1 MFSKI
6 LIANRG
12 EIACRII
19 KTAKK
24 MGVLTVAVYSDADK
38 DALHVH
44 MADEAIYLGA
54 SPSRE
59 SYLVGEKVIAAAK
72 KTGAQ
77 AIHPGYGFLSENAA
91 FCRAC
96 QQEGITFIGPPVE
109 AIEAMGSKSAAKN
122 IMEKANVPLV
132 PGYHG
137 DDQSRDIIKKA
148 ADDMGYPVLLKA
160 TAGGGGKGMRQVW
173 SEAEF
178 DEGLAAAKREAMS
191 SFGDD
196 TMLVEK
202 YLTQPRHVEI
212 QVFCDNHQNAVYLFE
227 RDCSVQRRHQKVI
240 EEAPA
245 FSMSEFLRSKMGE
258 SAIKSAQAI
267 GYQGAGTVEFLLDV
281 DGSFYF
287 MEMNTRLQ
295 VEHPV
300 TEMIS
305 GQDLVEWQLRV
316 AAGEKLPKSQQEL
329 TINGHAFEARIY
341 AEDPSND
348 FLPSTGQL
356 NLLKTPLES
365 KHVRIDTG
373 VRQGDEV
380 SVFYDPMIAKLIVW
394 DESREK
400 ALQRLAKA
408 LREYRIDGVTTNI
421 EFLYNLATTDAFIN
435 ADIDTGFIEKNHD
448 AIFHQADEKQNEEL
462 LTKQLPIAALYLVLS
477 LEKKTKELAALS
489 NDPHSPWHMTNA
501 WRLNEAHNHALTLAY
516 NDIEYAINIE
526 QKRQASA
533 SYYIITITSQCGT
546 THTVDCQGEIAGEQ
560 ITVTIDGHR
569 SQSIVA
575 VTNNESNNE
584 NNNSISLY
592 QEHGVFNFSQVHP
605 DHGQNNDDDNHGG
618 LTAPMNGTVVSVLVT
633 SGEQVKKDQP
643 LVIMEAMKMEH
654 TIKAPSD
661 GEVNEVF
668 FSAGNMVDGGAELL
682 AFSAH
687 YLKESTEDK

>member
-1 MFSKI
+1 MTTNINNITNNITNKMFTKI

-24 MGVLTVAVYSDADK
+24 MGILTVAVYSDADA
-38 DALHVH
+38 DALHVN
-44 MADEAIYLGA
+44 MADEAVYLGP

-59 SYLVGEKVIAAAK
+59 SYLLGDKIIAAAK
-72 KTGAQ
+72 MTGAQ
-77 AIHPGYGFLSENAA
+77 AIHPGYGFLSENAD
-91 FCRAC
+91 FCRHCAK
-96 QQEGITFIGPPVE
+96 ENITFIGPPVA

-122 IMEKANVPLV
+122 IMAKANVPLV

-137 DDQSRDIIKKA
+137 EDQSTTVLKKS

-160 TAGGGGKGMRQVW
+160 TAGGGGKGMRQIW
-173 SEAEF
+173 HENEF
-178 DEGLAAAKREAMS
+178 AEGLAAAKREAKS

-212 QVFCDNHQNAVYLFE
+212 QVFCDNHNNAVFLFE

-245 FSMSEFLRSKMGE
+245 FSMSGELRTQMGE

-316 AAGEKLPKSQQEL
+316 AAGEKLPKTQSEL
-329 TINGHAFEARIY
+329 EINGHAFEARIY
-341 AEDPSND
+341 AEDANND
-348 FLPSTGQL
+348 FLPATGKLTFLQ
-356 NLLKTPLES
+356 TPIETA
-365 KHVRIDTG
+365 HVRIDTG

-394 DESREK
+394 DETREK

-408 LREYRIDGVTTNI
+408 LSEYRINGVTTNI
-421 EFLYNLATTDAFIN
+421 DFLYNLATSEPFVKAE
-435 ADIDTGFIEKNHD
+435 IDTSFIEKHQNL
-448 AIFHQADEKQNEEL
+448 IFHQDSQTLANE
-462 LTKQLPIAALYLVLS
+462 LPMAALYLVLS
-477 LEKKTKELAALS
+477 NAKNAQLS
-489 NDPHSPWHMTNA
+489 ASTTNDPYSPWNQTNA
-501 WRLNEAHNHALTLAY
+501 WRLNEAYIHHLTLAHHE
-516 NDIEYAINIE
+516 IEYPIIVE
-526 QKRQASA
+526 QKRQGTG
-533 SYYIITITSQCGT
+533 SYFLITVDGR
-546 THTVDCQGEIAGEQ
+546 TVDCQGS
-560 ITVTIDGHR
+560 IDGDVLKVSIDGYR
-569 SQSIVA
+569 SHATISHFD
-575 VTNNESNNE
+575 NK
-584 NNNSISLY
+584 ISLY
-592 QEHGVFNFSQVHP
+592 RQNGVFNFTHVLP
-605 DHGQNNDDDNHGG
+605 DCGDSSEDDNHGG
-618 LTAPMNGTVVSVLVT
+618 LVAPMNGTIVSILV
-633 SGEQVKKDQP
+633 SAGDNVMKDQP

-654 TIKAPSD
+654 SIKAPHSGTID
-661 GEVNEVF
+661 AVYFKEGE
-668 FSAGNMVDGGAELL
+668 MVDGGTALL
-682 AFSAH
+682 AFVN
-687 YLKESTEDK
+687 EEQ